1 MEYIQGLDGQ
11 LTVFMH
17 SLGIGFFFAVIYD
30 VMCAVRFLLP
40 GGRRV
45 MLFTDILYAV
55 ICAFCSFCFMLVINE
70 GRAMMYTVA
79 AQLIGWTAHRTS
91 VGAVARCVGEYAV
104 YILRKFFRRIYTF
117 VSRPFIFL
125 KSKISSELSIAAEK
139 RKTKFEKNEKNPNL
153 LLKKWQGMLYT
164 LNRSIYLRER
174 RTNFKGKR
182 KNVGKKAQTSKK
194 T

>member
-79 AQLIGWTAHRTS
+79 AQLIGWTAHRMS

>member
-45 MLFTDILYAV
+45 MFLTDILYAV

-70 GRAMMYTVA
+70 GRAMIYTVA
-79 AQLIGWTAHRTS
+79 AQLIGWTAHRLS
-91 VGAVARCVGEYAV
+91 VGAVARCVGEHV
-104 YILRKFFRRIYTF
+104 VSVLCKFFHNIYALAA
-117 VSRPFIFL
+117 RPFIFL
-125 KSKISSELSIAAEK
+125 KSKISSELSVAAEK
-139 RKTKFEKNEKNPNL
+139 RKTKFDKNEKNPNL
-153 LLKKWQGMLYT
+153 LLKKWQKMLYT
-164 LNRSIYLRER
+164 FNRLIYLRER
-174 RTNFKGKR
+174 RTKFKGKR
-182 KNVGKKAQTSKK
+182 KNVGKKARTPKK
-194 T
+194 I

>member
-45 MLFTDILYAV
+45 MFFSDILYAV
-55 ICAFCSFCFMLVINE
+55 FCAVCSFCFMLVIND
-70 GRAMMYTVA
+70 GRAMIYTVA
-79 AQLIGWTAHRTS
+79 AQLIGWTAHRLS

-104 YILRKFFRRIYTF
+104 SVLNKFFYRTIDAVT
-117 VSRPFIFL
+117 RPIIIF
-125 KSKISSELSIAAEK
+125 KSKISYELSLVAAK
-139 RKTKFEKNEKNPNL
+139 RKTKFNKTEKNPNF
-153 LLKKWQGMLYT
+153 LLKKWQRMLYT
-164 LNRSIYLRER
+164 FNRLIYLRER
-174 RTNFKGKR
+174 RTKIKGKR
-182 KNVGKKAQTSKK
+182 KNVGD
-194 T
+194 